1 MKFYYNGVLIRTSKT
16 HSYTHAV
23 IGNLKADG
31 KYELWGCRSNREAAQ
46 QIIDS
51 RISMMRNN
59 IKTYN
64 MIIKALQNGESGWT
78 EIWKGRRFFHRFASD
93 DNVEKYQRWLDAERD
108 RLQQTIETLKV
119 VELEAREK

>member
-1 MKFYYNGVLIRTSKT
+1 MKFYYNGVLVRTSKG
-16 HSYTHAV
+16 HNYTHAV

-51 RISMMRNN
+51 RISMIQNN
-59 IKTYN
+59 IKNTQK
-64 MIIKALQNGESGWT
+64 IIEAIQNGESGWT
-78 EIWKGRRFFHRFASD
+78 EIWKGRRFFHKFTAD
-93 DNVEKYQRWLDAERD
+93 DTVEKYQKYIAIEQERI
-108 RLQQTIETLKV
+108 QQAKSLRV